1 MKNGLNKPSM
11 LFILPGLLFYIFTVF
26 IAPIVS
32 IDSPALLAVS
42 ISILIINLWIAEII
56 PIWIASLI
64 PFILLPIHGIAS
76 FKELF
81 SHYTNPIIFLFLG
94 GFLLAYAVE
103 KWELHKRFAFKLLLL
118 TGNKPKQI
126 IGGMLLTSF
135 LLSMWI
141 SNTATTIMLLP
152 IGLSISKL
160 ILDKGHNK
168 ELLNLSALLILSITM
183 GANIGGVATLIGT
196 PPNIVYKGYVETIL
210 KQNISFTEWMIIGLP
225 VSIVMLVCN
234 YFLCTQ
240 FIFKIKNNAI
250 PHVTQLLNDSYK
262 KLGKMSLPQK
272 ICLIVFG
279 LAVFFWIFIEPINTF
294 LIAQN
299 SPIKLQEYTIALFFS
314 FALFIIPSKSKES
327 KQILILSDFK
337 KINWSILLLF
347 GAGISL
353 AKGLESTGVI
363 QNISLFIQSNNFTNL
378 SLLAF
383 LLIGLA
389 LFLTEFMSNVALS
402 QIIIPV
408 IFGLAH
414 SFPES
419 HPHQLGIPVTIA
431 CSFAFMLPIGTPPNA
446 VVYSSGLISLKTMII
461 SGFFLNL
468 LAVIILWLSS
478 QYFIPLFF

>member
-1 MKNGLNKPSM
+1 MKNGLNKPTM

-168 ELLNLSALLILSITM
+168 ELLNLSALLILSISM

-225 VSIVMLVCN
+225 VSIVMLVCT

-314 FALFIIPSKSKES
+314 FALFI
-327 KQILILSDFK
+327 
-337 KINWSILLLF
+337 
-347 GAGISL
+347 
-353 AKGLESTGVI
+353 
-363 QNISLFIQSNNFTNL
+363 
-378 SLLAF
+378 
-383 LLIGLA
+383 
-389 LFLTEFMSNVALS
+389 
-402 QIIIPV
+402 
-408 IFGLAH
+408 
-414 SFPES
+414 SF
-419 HPHQLGIPVTIA
+419 
-431 CSFAFMLPIGTPPNA
+431 
-446 VVYSSGLISLKTMII
+446 
-461 SGFFLNL
+461 
-468 LAVIILWLSS
+468 
-478 QYFIPLFF
+478 